1 MMMVGYL
8 VAVLMLVVAA
18 CVAFGWTIPLVVGL
32 VLKGRRMP
40 GHRGWL
46 ITSGIWGGA
55 SLLIVAGVIAF
66 AWLQVRSLRG
76 GASGS
81 AHVETFRADE
91 YGGPAASFTFD
102 PAWRA
107 RVVGTVGGRSLRM
120 DSANGVLVVPAG
132 SIKVTMCEWRAHD
145 AKNREWVIR
154 NDWDGEQAFDV
165 GAAEQSPPPWGP
177 PFSAAVRVTYSAASD
192 SISLEPVLED
202 AAGHVYRVQTP
213 RGANGVTPAFEMVD
227 AGGKVV
233 LRGSFEYG

>member
-1 MMMVGYL
+1 MMVGYL
-8 VAVLMLVVAA
+8 VAVLMLVVAG
-18 CVAFGWTIPLVVGL
+18 CVAFGWIIPLVVGL

-66 AWLQVRSLRG
+66 AWLQFQTSRS
-76 GASGS
+76 AAMPSS
-81 AHVETFRADE
+81 SVEAFRADRH
-91 YGGPAASFTFD
+91 GGPTVSFKFD

-154 NDWDGEQAFDV
+154 NGWYGEQAFDV
-165 GAAEQSPPPWGP
+165 GAAEQSPLPWGP
-177 PFSAAVRVTYSAASD
+177 PFSAAVRVSYSAGSD

-213 RGANGVTPAFEMVD
+213 RGVNGVKPAFEMVD